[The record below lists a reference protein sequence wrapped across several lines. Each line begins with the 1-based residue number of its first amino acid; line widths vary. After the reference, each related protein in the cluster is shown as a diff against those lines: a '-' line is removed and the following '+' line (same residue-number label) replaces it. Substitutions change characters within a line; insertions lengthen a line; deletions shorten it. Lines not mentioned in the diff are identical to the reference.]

1 MGEAARRF
9 STRFKMRKMV
19 QARPIRIPRPTRVI
33 RSVGSTRGWTSSIS
47 DASSSERSSRPRA
60 TRRATFEATSST
72 CARNFLPCFLRC
84 SRASKLDA
92 AGLSGLKDTILKGIE
107 ALNQQVA
114 TAAEF
119 AESGKN
125 RAHDGARCTANCTAP
140 TLPPTNFSIAMD
152 LPMPA
157 MFSHWDPLLQ
167 RRVRKFML
175 PPTPAGSSTAATPI
189 MGRLSMSTPEPPVSG
204 GAAGGGLM
212 PPPPPRPAAPA
223 SAQRPTE
230 VSTPA
235 AAGTPS
241 TPAELEAQSI
251 ALAYKLQQEEHAA
264 FLQAV
269 RVNSPSPRPAA
280 GAVATPVEHTT
291 PAEALQHQMMDLEE
305 GADADDESLKLALQL
320 QQEELQWQSLQSRRT
335 VEQSMGGDDD
345 DDEDVRLARLLQAQE
360 DEAGGM

>member
-125 RAHDGARCTANCTAP
+125 HAHDGARTICCAQHRLCRPRTSASPWTFRCRPCSRTGTRFCSGACASSCSRRR
-140 TLPPTNFSIAMD
+140 LLA
-152 LPMPA
+152 LR
-157 MFSHWDPLLQ
+157 PLL
-167 RRVRKFML
+167 RR
-175 PPTPAGSSTAATPI
+175 SW
-189 MGRLSMSTPEPPVSG
+189 
-204 GAAGGGLM
+204 
-212 PPPPPRPAAPA
+212 
-223 SAQRPTE
+223 
-230 VSTPA
+230 
-235 AAGTPS
+235 
-241 TPAELEAQSI
+241 
-251 ALAYKLQQEEHAA
+251 
-264 FLQAV
+264 AV
-269 RVNSPSPRPAA
+269 YP
-280 GAVATPVEHTT
+280 
-291 PAEALQHQMMDLEE
+291 
-305 GADADDESLKLALQL
+305 
-320 QQEELQWQSLQSRRT
+320 
-335 VEQSMGGDDD
+335 
-345 DDEDVRLARLLQAQE
+345 
-360 DEAGGM
+360 